1 MKLAGLF
8 IIALLLCVVWLPACQ
23 KKPQVPPPSFP
34 KVERPVHV
42 LNFKTGSTLTIR
54 IPHQTLVERGG
65 VPGVFVL
72 NQDGRARFR
81 MVRTGRFLAS
91 QVEILS
97 GLLGNETLIRG
108 DLTAVHDG
116 SPVTVIKK

>member
-1 MKLAGLF
+1 MKLSGLF
-8 IIALLLCVVWLPACQ
+8 NVALFLSVVWLPACQ
-23 KKPQVPPPSFP
+23 KKPEVPPPSLP

-42 LNFKTGSTLTIR
+42 LNFKTGTTLTVR

-72 NQDGRARFR
+72 SQDGRARFR